1 MGIVECMK
9 ENIEKYMEQVGI
21 SPWQV
26 YPSDMEQFANLLLAE
41 YAEEYRKLC
50 AGESVVVPR
59 DRDHAEAMV
68 RVGMFYLEN
77 SK

>member
-1 MGIVECMK
+1 MK
-9 ENIEKYMEQVGI
+9 KNILQYMEQVGI

-26 YPSDMEQFANLLLAE
+26 FPHNMEEFAELLLAE

-50 AGESVVVPR
+50 AGESVVIPR
-59 DRDHAEAMV
+59 DREHAEAMV